1 MEFAFSSDRYGSTA
15 PACSIRFFLS
25 HHGSFLGYTVG
36 ALILASSRYT
46 VKHLNTHTHGHEG
59 VSPFIYLFYSTDR
72 AHTVHAIHTFFLSKD
87 HAIHTTPLLQ
97 QHSGTGDAPTGPT
110 WQGGLTPFPHAS
122 INPFP
127 MCRPFRRPTNLSIPS
142 SAGFLLVLG
151 ESLRGRAQGPFS
163 SQNFFGAD

>member
-1 MEFAFSSDRYGSTA
+1 MLKKSQSPGHPPLSLACLHRWRRKGSSILFHKSEPSLEFVFSSDRYGSTA

-72 AHTVHAIHTFFLSKD
+72 AHTVHAIHTFFSLERSRY
-87 HAIHTTPLLQ
+87 
-97 QHSGTGDAPTGPT
+97 SYY
-110 WQGGLTPFPHAS
+110 
-122 INPFP
+122 
-127 MCRPFRRPTNLSIPS
+127 PS
-142 SAGFLLVLG
+142 TA
-151 ESLRGRAQGPFS
+151 A
-163 SQNFFGAD
+163 A